1 MEFKIENTNVY
12 GLEFAV
18 KASGNPM
25 RTVLDKSEVTEKD
38 MLRATKLGSCKGG
51 EGHDN
56 FLKGVIVQFDVT
68 APKEMID
75 KIRPFV
81 NPTRTSL
88 KTILAIFLR
97 DKSSSI
103 NPLIVTAR
111 D

>member
-1 MEFKIENTNVY
+1 M
-12 GLEFAV
+12 
-18 KASGNPM
+18 KAGIKAPLTQPAINKRSLILSASPRIGVFLTYKN
-25 RTVLDKSEVTEKD
+25 KD
-38 MLRATKLGSCKGG
+38 
-51 EGHDN
+51 
-56 FLKGVIVQFDVT
+56 T

-75 KIRPFV
+75 KISQFV
-81 NPTRTSL
+81 KPTRTSL